1 MKIQNY
7 WKVIKTDK
15 KEMKQRVAVT
25 ACSFIAIMGLVA
37 GLIGAWSGVGAFLVF
52 FNGER
57 EALWSS
63 LFWGN
68 FVAGLVAVL
77 WMIYPI
83 VDTTEYVT
91 EKFKELDK
99 KTKGGR

>member
-1 MKIQNY
+1 
-7 WKVIKTDK
+7 VIKTDK

-63 LFWGN
+63 LFLGN
-68 FVAGLVAVL
+68 FIAAIVGVL
-77 WMIYPI
+77 LSPI
-83 VDTTEYVT
+83 TDATEYVT

-99 KTKGGR
+99 KQKEVDKKWKVRKSI

>member
-1 MKIQNY
+1 M
-7 WKVIKTDK
+7 IKTNK
-15 KEMKQRVAVT
+15 KEMKQKLVLKV
-25 ACSFIAIMGLVA
+25 SFFIAMMGLVA

-52 FNGER
+52 FNGGR

-68 FVAGLVAVL
+68 FIAAIVGVL
-77 WMIYPI
+77 LSPI

-99 KTKGGR
+99 KTKGGDKKWKVKKSI

>member
-1 MKIQNY
+1 MVAL
-7 WKVIKTDK
+7 KV
-15 KEMKQRVAVT
+15 
-25 ACSFIAIMGLVA
+25 SFFIVMMGLVA
-37 GLIGAWSGVGAFLVF
+37 GLIGAWSGVGAFMVF

-68 FVAGLVAVL
+68 FVAAIVGVL

-83 VDTTEYVT
+83 VDATEYVT

-99 KTKGGR
+99 KTKRGR

>member
-1 MKIQNY
+1 MVAL
-7 WKVIKTDK
+7 KV
-15 KEMKQRVAVT
+15 
-25 ACSFIAIMGLVA
+25 SFFIVMMGLVA
-37 GLIGAWSGVGAFLVF
+37 GLIGAWSGVGAFMVF

-68 FVAGLVAVL
+68 FVAAIVGVL

-83 VDTTEYVT
+83 VDAIDYVDK
-91 EKFKELDK
+91 EFKKIDK

>member
-1 MKIQNY
+1 MVVL
-7 WKVIKTDK
+7 KV
-15 KEMKQRVAVT
+15 
-25 ACSFIAIMGLVA
+25 SFFIAIIGLVA
-37 GLIGAWSGVGAFLVF
+37 GLIGAWSGVGAFMVF

-63 LFWGN
+63 LFLGN
-68 FVAGLVAVL
+68 FIAAIVGVL

-83 VDTTEYVT
+83 VDAIDCVNKEF
-91 EKFKELDK
+91 EKIDK

>member
-1 MKIQNY
+1 M
-7 WKVIKTDK
+7 IKTNK

-25 ACSFIAIMGLVA
+25 VCSFIAIMGLVA
-37 GLIGAWSGVGAFLVF
+37 GFIGACSGVGAFLVI

-68 FVAGLVAVL
+68 FIAAIVGVL
-77 WMIYPI
+77 WMIFPI
-83 VDTTEYVT
+83 VDTINCVNKEF
-91 EKFKELDK
+91 EKIDK